1 MKGRTTPGAR
11 NVKRHTHWT
20 WATVGMTLVWLA
32 PAATA
37 HHSSAMF
44 DREVELVLTGEV
56 REFAYLNPHSWLYV
70 TVSDDD
76 GAVTEW
82 GFELSSPSLLRREG
96 VSPNFWRVGDRVTV
110 RTNPLTDGRPAGNMR
125 GAITA
130 DGKTYGNANGLEA
143 PAP

>member
-1 MKGRTTPGAR
+1 MK
-11 NVKRHTHWT
+11 NHL
-20 WATVGMTLVWLA
+20 WAIPALIVMAAALVA
-32 PAATA
+32 PVSA

-44 DREVELVLTGEV
+44 DREVELTLTGEV

-70 TVSDDD
+70 TVTSED
-76 GAVTEW
+76 GTVTEW

-96 VSPNFWRVGDRVTV
+96 VSPSFWKVGDRITV
-110 RTNPLTDGRPAGNMR
+110 RTNPLIDGRPAGNMR

-130 DGKTYGNANGLEA
+130 DGRTYGDTSGLEA

>member
-1 MKGRTTPGAR
+1 MKSRTQ
-11 NVKRHTHWT
+11 WT
-20 WATVGMTLVWLA
+20 LATAGVMVVLLA

-44 DREVELVLTGEV
+44 NREVERVLTGEV

-70 TVSDDD
+70 RVTDDD
-76 GAVTEW
+76 GTVTEW

-96 VSPNFWRVGDRVTV
+96 VSPNFWQVGDRVTV

-130 DGKTYGNANGLEA
+130 DGKTYGNATGLEA
-143 PAP
+143 PVP

>member
-1 MKGRTTPGAR
+1 MKNPP
-11 NVKRHTHWT
+11 
-20 WATVGMTLVWLA
+20 WAIPSLIGMAVAALVA
-32 PAATA
+32 PVSA

-44 DREVELVLTGEV
+44 DREVERILTGEV

-70 TVSDDD
+70 TVTSED
-76 GAVTEW
+76 GTVTEW

-96 VSPNFWRVGDRVTV
+96 VSPSFWKVGDRITV
-110 RTNPLTDGRPAGNMR
+110 RTNPLIDGRPAGNMR

-130 DGKTYGNANGLEA
+130 DGRTYGDTRGLEA

>member
-1 MKGRTTPGAR
+1 MKIYTR
-11 NVKRHTHWT
+11 
-20 WATVGMTLVWLA
+20 MTYVSAGLA
-32 PAATA
+32 LALLLPPAWA

-44 DREVELVLTGEV
+44 NREVELVLTGEV

-70 TVSDDD
+70 TVTDAD
-76 GAVTEW
+76 GTVTEW

-96 VSPNFWRVGDRVTV
+96 VSPSFWGVGDRVTV

-130 DGKTYGNANGLEA
+130 DGKTYGNASGLEA